1 MKFIKTVGFLSLL
14 SLILCTVK
22 VKAQTYMGLGAEM
35 LLPSGNASN
44 VSAIG
49 LGASAKLEV
58 AVKPNIAL
66 TGSIGF
72 SNFFG
77 RNYFG
82 NKLQSI
88 NAFPLK
94 GGVKY
99 YPTEGVYF
107 EGQLGVALSSSDN
120 TKNSFIWSPGLGT
133 LIKSKKNNSLVDLG
147 LRYEAWK
154 VSNPNKETKLKS
166 TNFGFMALRVAY
178 NFNL

>member
-1 MKFIKTVGFLSLL
+1 MRFIKTAGLLSLL
-14 SLILCTVK
+14 LFIFCTVK
-22 VKAQTYMGLGAEM
+22 VKAQTYIGLGAEM

-49 LGASAKLEV
+49 LGASAKLEI
-58 AVKPNIAL
+58 AVKSNIAL

-82 NKLQSI
+82 SRLQSI

-99 YPTEGVYF
+99 YPTAGVYF
-107 EGQLGVALSSSDN
+107 EGQLGVALSGSDN

-133 LIKSKKNNSLVDLG
+133 LLKSKANNNLIDLG
-147 LRYEAWK
+147 LRYEAWT
-154 VSNPNKETKLKS
+154 VRNPNNETNLKS
-166 TNFGFMALRVAY
+166 TNFGFMALKVAY
-178 NFNL
+178 SFNL

>member
-1 MKFIKTVGFLSLL
+1 MKFIRTVSLL
-14 SLILCTVK
+14 SILFFFFCTVK
-22 VKAQTYMGLGAEM
+22 IKAQTYMGLGAEM

-58 AVKPNIAL
+58 TVKSNIAL

-82 NKLQSI
+82 SKLQSI
-88 NAFPLK
+88 HAFPLK

-99 YPTEGVYF
+99 YPTAGVYF
-107 EGQLGVALSSSDN
+107 EGQLGVALSGSDN

-133 LIKSKKNNSLVDLG
+133 LLKSKTNNNLIDLG
-147 LRYEAWK
+147 LRYEAWTVK
-154 VSNPNKETKLKS
+154 NPNNETQLKS
-166 TNFGFMALRVAY
+166 TNFGFMALRAAY
-178 NFNL
+178 NFNM